1 MTINDLRLIVRL
13 VRGDRAGATPYL
25 EGRQGALDRLADA
38 ALLEG
43 LAVVLIRA
51 LPSLPPGVEIPDR
64 RRDALESR
72 RRLQAGRSTAIL
84 DALASLAATFSAAS
98 QPFLLLKGPYL
109 AARYYGDPDGREF
122 VDLDLLVPGADRAR
136 AWRLLE
142 SAGYRRR
149 SRVLGGERLTS
160 LFVHGFDFANG
171 NASVDLHW
179 QLMRHPSVRMDERRL
194 WSEHDQ
200 YPVGGTPFGVLSTG
214 HEVVFQA
221 LSLLRDI
228 ERGRPKS
235 KNVVDLVQVVA
246 ASDDTMDWEALF
258 ERGRADGTLGPMV
271 NVLSLCLGAAD
282 AGDLAPRLSR
292 TLGRRASRLV
302 SARPTDQPGRFEP
315 AWMDAGNRWWAA
327 RAYDTTPLAWLLWW
341 GASLPFRMAV
351 HRHHAPARTRRPD

>member
-13 VRGDRAGATPYL
+13 VRGDRAGATRYL

-43 LAVVLIRA
+43 LAVGLIRA

-84 DALASLAATFSAAS
+84 DALASLAAIFSAAS

-142 SAGYRRR
+142 TAGYRRR
-149 SRVLGGERLTS
+149 SRVLGGERMTS
-160 LFVHGFDFANG
+160 FFVHGFDFANG

-179 QLMRHPSVRMDERRL
+179 HLMRHPSVRVDERRL

-200 YPVGGTPFGVLSTG
+200 YTVGGTPFGVLSTG

-258 ERGRADGTLGPMV
+258 ERGRPGSRPPTHLG
-271 NVLSLCLGAAD
+271 G
-282 AGDLAPRLSR
+282 GPR
-292 TLGRRASRLV
+292 RRRGPRARRGPGPRR
-302 SARPTDQPGRFEP
+302 SAIRPC
-315 AWMDAGNRWWAA
+315 
-327 RAYDTTPLAWLLWW
+327 
-341 GASLPFRMAV
+341 
-351 HRHHAPARTRRPD
+351 RTRRRRATPVWSPRRGETPGRPRACRPRDRSTRRRRAAPTAPADRRAGTRGARSRD